1 MKKLLSILLALAML
15 TAIFV
20 GCAKE
25 KTEGSTVSTS
35 GSTTPSAGSTG
46 STEKKEVVR
55 DLARFPLG
63 GEVLTFDMGYTE
75 SIQDA
80 LPIRLMEE
88 PLMQN
93 SPKGT
98 IVPVLAE
105 SWNVSADGLTYTFHL
120 RKGVKFHDGTA
131 MTADDVVFS
140 LERAK
145 NAPFNKANLFLYI
158 DYSEKVDDN
167 TVKTHLK
174 SPYGPLLQVLCKKVM
189 IQSQNHFK
197 VTCKGDENT
206 FVFSP
211 MGTGPYKFVK
221 YETGVGLT
229 LVAFDGYWG
238 TKPAIKNIQLKIITD
253 ANAVQTALETDS
265 LDFAGVAMS
274 VPITSIP
281 YFEKKAGIKVSYGG
295 STMNWHLPI
304 NCTLP
309 GYSDKRVRQA
319 LAYALDRKFVME
331 VALGGRGI
339 IGNSLHVPTAFG
351 YVEFKGFDYDKEK
364 AKALLAEAGFPGGKG
379 LKPLQIVVRPDRK
392 TVAESIQAMWK
403 EVGVESV
410 VDVQEASTYLVEVK
424 KGNYGT
430 SVIAH
435 TPPLDVGMSDEWYSK
450 DQTGLNRSRW
460 FDQNVYDML
469 VKASS
474 LSDPAARM
482 ELYKKAYPII
492 DDAACYISMFYD
504 KKIYVH
510 NANLVIGETYPEGSA
525 LRFDECSWLP
535 EKAK

>member
-1 MKKLLSILLALAML
+1 MKKLLSILLALTML

-25 KTEGSTVSTS
+25 TKENSTA
-35 GSTTPSAGSTG
+35 STTGS
-46 STEKKEVVR
+46 STASKADKKEVTR

-75 SIQDA
+75 SIQDSV
-80 LPIRLMEE
+80 PIRMMEE

-93 SPKGT
+93 DPKGK
-98 IVPVLAE
+98 IVPILAE
-105 SWNVSADGLTYTFHL
+105 SWDISSDGLTYTFHL
-120 RKGVKFHDGTA
+120 RKGVKFHDGTT

-140 LERAK
+140 MERAK
-145 NAPFNKANLFLYI
+145 IAPFNKAHLGLYV
-158 DYSEKVDDN
+158 DKTEKVDDN
-167 TVKTHLK
+167 TVKTTLK

-189 IQSQNHFK
+189 IQSQNHYK
-197 VTCKGDENT
+197 VTSKGDENT

-221 YETGVGLT
+221 YETGVGVT
-229 LVAFDGYWG
+229 LVAFDDYWG
-238 TKPAIKNIQLKIITD
+238 KKPAIKNIKLNIITD
-253 ANAVQTALETDS
+253 ANAVQAALETDS

-281 YFEKKAGIKVSYGG
+281 YFEKKDGIKVSYGG

-331 VALGGRGI
+331 VALGGKGI
-339 IGNSLHVPTAFG
+339 IGNSLHCPTAFG
-351 YVEFKGFDYDKEK
+351 YVEFKGFEYSKDK
-364 AKALLAEAGFPGGKG
+364 AKALLAEAGYPDGKG

-392 TVAESIQAMWK
+392 TVAETIQAMWK
-403 EVGVESV
+403 EVGVESI

-435 TPPLDVGMSDEWYSK
+435 TPPLDVGMSDEWYSNDK
-450 DQTGLNRSRW
+450 TGLNRSRW

-474 LSDPAARM
+474 LSDPNARM
-482 ELYKKAYPII
+482 DLYKKAYPII

-504 KKIYVH
+504 TKIYVH

-525 LRFDECSWLP
+525 LRFYECSWLP